1 MKTKTRKAFIWIA
14 AALLLTGMISA
25 CKEEEGL
32 LVVAKEEE
40 QGGVGENGGG
50 GGASYSV
57 TIGTLENGSVV
68 ASPDSAK
75 AETPIT
81 LTVSPAE
88 NYSLAGL
95 TVSKNGGGT
104 VDVSGSVPYTFTMP
118 AADVTVTA
126 GFRES
131 SDGDN
136 GALYSVTIGQLTNG
150 SVSAG
155 LYNATAETTVTLTV
169 NPAEGCRLKANS
181 LAVTK
186 ADGSPVSV
194 IGSGPYTFTM
204 PAYDVTVSAEFEPIP
219 FSGSSTAA
227 GDSVIDLI
235 KAAAG
240 EASLTLTLAAA
251 NEEDVQLIVDKDL
264 GTTGLIL
271 KHEGQET
278 DTSPANLTI
287 DGGSRVVDLT
297 GTATGSPL
305 ITVGQGV
312 TLTLKNITLKGL
324 SNKDNDSADNNA
336 PLVKVVAGGALVL
349 ETGAVIEKNDVKT
362 ASNIHGLGVH
372 ITGTGATFTMYDG
385 SEVRN
390 NIGYRWSGGTF
401 GGGVYVDTGGIFNME
416 GGSVTGNTAR
426 RGAVAASGTGIV
438 NLRGGSISGNT
449 GNYGGGVAAGIS
461 GGIVNMY
468 GGSVSGNTGSDIWI
482 YSGEFHMYGGSVS
495 GNLTNEGRPF
505 TIEGSITW
513 DGAVSGNVTFSGNV
527 AGSGTMNVTGTV
539 YTKGYTYS
547 GLGINATG
555 GINTT
560 S

>member
-1 MKTKTRKAFIWIA
+1 
-14 AALLLTGMISA
+14 
-25 CKEEEGL
+25 
-32 LVVAKEEE
+32 
-40 QGGVGENGGG
+40 
-50 GGASYSV
+50 
-57 TIGTLENGSVV
+57 
-68 ASPDSAK
+68 SAK

-104 VDVSGSVPYTFTMP
+104 VDVSGSGPYTFTMP

-126 GFRES
+126 GFRQS

-136 GALYSVTIGQLTNG
+136 GTLYSVTIGQLTNG

-181 LAVTK
+181 LTVTK
-186 ADGSPVSV
+186 ADSSPVSV
-194 IGSGPYTFTM
+194 SGSGPYTFTM
-204 PAYDVTVSAEFEPIP
+204 PAENVEVSAEFEPIP

-271 KHEGQET
+271 KHEEQET
-278 DTSPANLTI
+278 DTSPASVTI
-287 DGGSRVVDLT
+287 DGGGRVVDLT
-297 GTATGSPL
+297 GSATGSPL
-305 ITVGQGV
+305 ITVGDGV

-324 SNKDNDSADNNA
+324 SNTDNDSNDNNA

-362 ASNIHGLGVH
+362 NSSIHGLGVH

-390 NIGYRWSGGTF
+390 NIGYIWNGGAA
-401 GGGVYVDTGGIFNME
+401 GGGVYVDNGGTFNME

-449 GNYGGGVAAGIS
+449 GKYGGGVSAGINGNYG

-468 GGSVSGNTGSDIWI
+468 GGSVSGNTGNDIWI
-482 YSGEFHMYGGSVS
+482 FTGEFRMYGGYSEH
-495 GNLTNEGRPF
+495 LTNENLF
-505 TIEGSITW
+505 TIEGPITW
-513 DGAVSGNVTFSGNV
+513 NGAVSGNVTFSGNV

-547 GLGINATG
+547 GLVIEATG